1 MNLRLKSS
9 RLKKL
14 AAINPTL
21 LIVAL
26 LGLMLS
32 ACGGGSSV
40 VKHAALDKAGEYR
53 YQIGDI
59 SSSAPDVPEE
69 FIRNLRKYL
78 EKDLSKKGVL
88 STGKSSKSVNI
99 NITDFKM
106 PGRGSRLVLGML
118 AGKDFVTSKVTVTDS
133 GSNKKLGDAEIESS
147 DKLNSG
153 GPELFTNNHA
163 KAISNF
169 LLGKR

>member
-1 MNLRLKSS
+1 MNVRIKSS
-9 RLKKL
+9 KPKKPS
-14 AAINPTL
+14 AINSSL

-32 ACGGGSSV
+32 ACGGSSV

-88 STGKSSKSVNI
+88 SAGKPSKSVNI

-118 AGKDFVTSKVTVTDS
+118 AGKDLVTSKVTVTMLV
-133 GSNKKLGDAEIESS
+133 GHLVIFV
-147 DKLNSG
+147 
-153 GPELFTNNHA
+153 P
-163 KAISNF
+163 
-169 LLGKR
+169 

>member
-1 MNLRLKSS
+1 MNV

-14 AAINPTL
+14 TAINSTL

-32 ACGGGSSV
+32 ACGGSSV

-53 YQIGDI
+53 YQVGDI

-78 EKDLSKKGVL
+78 EKDLRKKGVL
-88 STGKSSKSVNI
+88 STGKASKSVSI
-99 NITDFKM
+99 NITNFKM

-133 GSNKKLGDAEIESS
+133 GSSKKLGDAEIESS
-147 DKLNSG
+147 DSMNSG
-153 GPELFTNNHA
+153 GPELFTSNHA

-169 LLGKR
+169 LLGKG